1 MLEVIA
7 YFVIPAV
14 VALVILYLYVETQ
27 RKKIIK
33 ENKKAVFFRV
43 TNIKDNFKGALKKLV
58 EQQLLTIKGHNT
70 IYQIANNFFVFQSVT
85 NANIAYCEEL
95 LNSVI
100 AAMPS
105 VTAES
110 EQFYSAQE
118 QVRIFT
124 ASLPVAANGY
134 NANFYRNELP
144 ELIKKLTDSQVN
156 LLAIEDVSDEEQLVE
171 PISVT
176 TA

>member
-43 TNIKDNFKGALKKLV
+43 TKIKDNFKATLKKLV
-58 EQQLLTIKGHNT
+58 EQQLLTIKGHNA

-85 NANIAYCEEL
+85 NANIAYCEQL
-95 LNSVI
+95 LNSLI
-100 AAMPS
+100 AAMPTE
-105 VTAES
+105 TAES
-110 EQFYSAQE
+110 EHFYAAQE
-118 QVRIFT
+118 QVRLFA
-124 ASLPVAANGY
+124 ASLPAVANGY
-134 NANFYRNELP
+134 NANFYRIVLP
-144 ELIKKLTDSQVN
+144 ELIKKLTDSQNN
-156 LLAIEDVSDEEQLVE
+156 LLAIEVE
-171 PISVT
+171 MEDKQQEPESVT
-176 TA
+176 AA